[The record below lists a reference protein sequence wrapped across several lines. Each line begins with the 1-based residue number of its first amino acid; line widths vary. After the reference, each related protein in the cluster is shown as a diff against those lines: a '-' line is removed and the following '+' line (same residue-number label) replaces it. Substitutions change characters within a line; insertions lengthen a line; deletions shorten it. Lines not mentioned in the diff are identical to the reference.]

1 MHKTTWYFYLARCHD
16 DSLYAGITTDLK
28 RRVVEHNEGTGAKY
42 TRSRRPVTLVWWERF
57 VSKSAAAKGETEV
70 KKWGKLR
77 KERLITI
84 RHVPQVCQ

>member
-1 MHKTTWYFYLARCHD
+1 MHETRWYFYLARCRD

-28 RRVVEHNEGTGAKY
+28 RRAVEHNEGTGAKY

-57 VSKSAAAKGETEV
+57 GSKSAAAQREAEV
-70 KKWGKLR
+70 KKWGKSR
-77 KERLITI
+77 KEHLITI